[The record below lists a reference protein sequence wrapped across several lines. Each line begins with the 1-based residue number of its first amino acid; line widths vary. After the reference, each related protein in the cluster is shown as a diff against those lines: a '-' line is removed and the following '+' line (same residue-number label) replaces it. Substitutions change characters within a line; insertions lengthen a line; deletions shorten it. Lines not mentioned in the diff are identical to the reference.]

1 MQGAVLSP
9 SFSQQRGIK
18 EEESNLEEKKSS
30 AKSFMT
36 DPPKTKSFKKEPDT
50 EDSKALSFFTG
61 KGDQD
66 STSSFVHSQD
76 GPTKCQL
83 KRDYEEF
90 NADSEKNTDETSK
103 LCSTPA
109 RKKGNLKDCG
119 DKQPTLF
126 SYFGK
131 S

>member
-1 MQGAVLSP
+1 
-9 SFSQQRGIK
+9 
-18 EEESNLEEKKSS
+18 
-30 AKSFMT
+30 MT

-50 EDSKALSFFTG
+50 EDNKALSFFTG

-66 STSSFVHSQD
+66 STSSVDPICQH
-76 GPTKCQL
+76 GPVKCQL

-109 RKKGNLKDCG
+109 RKKGNTKDCS

>member
-1 MQGAVLSP
+1 
-9 SFSQQRGIK
+9 
-18 EEESNLEEKKSS
+18 
-30 AKSFMT
+30 MT

-66 STSSFVHSQD
+66 STSSVVHSQD
-76 GPTKCQL
+76 GPAKCQL

-109 RKKGNLKDCG
+109 RKKGNPKDCS